1 MITEL
6 FVPRE
11 RLAAMMEAIRQDF
24 LEYRVDF
31 IYGTIRLVRRDP
43 DTFLRWAK
51 RDYACAIFNLHVTHD
66 ERGLVNARAHFQRL
80 IDRAIEHGG
89 SYFLTY
95 HRFARRDQILRCYPE
110 FPDFLERKL
119 AWDPDERF
127 ASDWYVHQRA
137 LLTGR

>member
-1 MITEL
+1 
-6 FVPRE
+6 
-11 RLAAMMEAIRQDF
+11 
-24 LEYRVDF
+24 
-31 IYGTIRLVRRDP
+31 
-43 DTFLRWAK
+43 
-51 RDYACAIFNLHVTHD
+51 
-66 ERGLVNARAHFQRL
+66 VNARAHFQRL